1 MDKAVFYLRTSSSTN
16 VGDDKDS
23 ESRQK
28 SVIESYANQHKY
40 ELVEGAYDAG
50 RSGAD
55 PIYDRSGFQA
65 LLDFSSNN
73 QIDTVLV
80 ETSSRY
86 ARDKDVA
93 VRGFYLLQD
102 HGIKSL
108 IDCEA
113 NLDLLQ
119 LWFSGKSFDAL
130 LPFLKMIISAEEKQ
144 ELVRRMKS
152 GRDKSKSIHGKCEGR
167 KSLTQLY
174 GKKIREIAKD
184 ARRRGRTYQQIAD
197 LLNTRGYTRGN
208 GAPLSKDQAWRLIN
222 SKTLL

>member
-1 MDKAVFYLRTSSSTN
+1 MDKAVYYLRTSSSTN

-23 ESRQK
+23 ESRQRAM
-28 SVIESYANQHKY
+28 IDSYAAQNEI

-55 PIYDRSGFQA
+55 PIHDRTGFQA
-65 LLDFSSNN
+65 LIGYCSQNE
-73 QIDTVLV
+73 IKTVMV

-102 HGIKSL
+102 HGIESL

-113 NLDLLQ
+113 GIDLLQ

-130 LPFLKMIISAEEKQ
+130 LPFLKMLLSAEEKR

-167 KSLTQLY
+167 KSLTQRH
-174 GKKIREIAKD
+174 GKKIREIAMD
-184 ARRRGRTYQQIAD
+184 ARRRGRSYQQIAD
-197 LLNTRGYTRGN
+197 LLNIRGYTRGN

-222 SKTLL
+222 SKTLK

>member
-1 MDKAVFYLRTSSSTN
+1 MNKAVFYLRTSSSTN

-28 SVIESYANQHKY
+28 TVIESYANQHKY

-144 ELVRRMKS
+144 ELV
-152 GRDKSKSIHGKCEGR
+152 
-167 KSLTQLY
+167 
-174 GKKIREIAKD
+174 
-184 ARRRGRTYQQIAD
+184 
-197 LLNTRGYTRGN
+197 
-208 GAPLSKDQAWRLIN
+208 
-222 SKTLL
+222 